1 MSTFLIHPLT
11 GYFGAEIIG
20 NITSIANYTLLGL
33 LNIYAVL
40 VFKNQTLKTNQF
52 SLFAKTLGNPRLV
65 YPVQEGLTLYPE
77 ILEVDSSKISK
88 NAKWHTDVS
97 YTLNP
102 PSISI
107 LQAMKLPRVGGD
119 TLFSDLQISYKYLS
133 PSIKK
138 LVNNLEAV
146 HKITPLANLG
156 EPFNEKNIDE
166 KEKRELYRKSR
177 ILKSLTLNAVVHP
190 VIRIHPVSGEPSL
203 FVNPGYT
210 SHILNM
216 SKIESEYLLRL
227 LWEHSVKPE
236 YTMRH
241 HWAKGDIVL
250 WDNTRTMHYA
260 VDDYTSKRIMNRIC
274 IEGSQP
280 YGYNNKKSR
289 EIENEN
295 WLEVII

>member
-1 MSTFLIHPLT
+1 MNTFLINPLT

-20 NITSIANYTLLGL
+20 NISTITNYTLLGL

-40 VFKNQTLKTNQF
+40 VFRNQSLKTNQF
-52 SLFAKTLGNPRLV
+52 SLFAKTLGNPTLAH
-65 YPVQEGLTLYPE
+65 PVQEGLTLYPE
-77 ILEVDSSKISK
+77 ILEVDSSKVGK

-107 LQAMKLPRVGGD
+107 LQAIKVPRVGGD
-119 TLFSDLQISYKYLS
+119 TLFSDLQTSYKYLS
-133 PSIKK
+133 SSIKK
-138 LVNNLEAV
+138 VVNNLEAV
-146 HKITPLANLG
+146 HKITPLAYWG
-156 EPFNEKNIDE
+156 EPFDENNIEK
-166 KEKRELYRKSR
+166 KEMSELYK
-177 ILKSLTLNAVVHP
+177 KSLTLNAVIHP
-190 VIRIHPVSGEPSL
+190 VIRVNPVTGEPNL

-241 HWAKGDIVL
+241 KWAKGDIVL

-260 VDDYTSKRIMNRIC
+260 VDDYKEKRIMNRIC
-274 IEGSQP
+274 IAGLNP
-280 YGYNNKKSR
+280 YDKKSK
-289 EIENEN
+289 EMNNEN
-295 WLEVII
+295 SLEVIV

>member
-1 MSTFLIHPLT
+1 MNTFLINPLT

-40 VFKNQTLKTNQF
+40 VFRNQILKTNQF
-52 SLFAKTLGNPRLV
+52 SLFAKTLGNPTLAH
-65 YPVQEGLTLYPE
+65 PVQEGLTLYPE
-77 ILEVDSSKISK
+77 ILEVDSSKIGK

-133 PSIKK
+133 PLIKK

-146 HKITPLANLG
+146 HKITSLAYLG
-156 EPFNEKNIDE
+156 EPFDEKNIDE
-166 KEKRELYRKSR
+166 KEKRELYRKS
-177 ILKSLTLNAVVHP
+177 LTLNPVVHP
-190 VIRIHPVSGEPSL
+190 IIRIHPVSGEPTL

-241 HWAKGDIVL
+241 HWAKGDVVL

-274 IEGSQP
+274 IEGSIP

>member
-1 MSTFLIHPLT
+1 MNTFLINPLT
-11 GYFGAEIIG
+11 GHFGAEIIG
-20 NITSIANYTLLGL
+20 NISTITNYTILGL

-40 VFKNQTLKTNQF
+40 VFRNQTLSSNQF
-52 SLFAKTLGNPRLV
+52 SIFAKTLGNPTLAH
-65 YPVQEGLTLYPE
+65 PVQEGLTLYPE
-77 ILEVDSSKISK
+77 ILEVDSSKVGK

-107 LQAMKLPRVGGD
+107 LQAIKVPRVGGD
-119 TLFSDLQISYKYLS
+119 TLFSDLQTSYTYLS
-133 PSIKK
+133 FSIKK

-146 HKITPLANLG
+146 HKITPLAYWG
-156 EPFNEKNIDE
+156 EPFDENNIDKQE
-166 KEKRELYRKSR
+166 KWELYQ
-177 ILKSLTLNAVVHP
+177 KSLTLNAVIHP
-190 VIRIHPVSGEPSL
+190 VIRINPVTGEPNL

-236 YTMRH
+236 FTMRH
-241 HWAKGDIVL
+241 KWAKGDIVL

-260 VDDYTSKRIMNRIC
+260 VDDYKEKRIMNRIC
-274 IEGSQP
+274 IEGLKP
-280 YGYNNKKSR
+280 YDKKSR
-289 EIENEN
+289 EMNNEN
-295 WLEVII
+295 SLEVIL